1 MLIPIFELFYENK
14 NITKDVAPYVASLEY
29 TDVEHGESD
38 ELLICFEDSEKLWQ
52 GSWIPTKGDTLRAYI
67 GYEAEKLLNC
77 GIFEIDELEY
87 DSPPDVITVKGLAT
101 GIKKPLRQKNSV
113 GYENKTLKQIAK
125 EIADKHGYTL
135 IGEITDVRVDRIT
148 QHQERDLTFLT
159 KLAEQY
165 GYIFKIAENNLVF
178 YDVTKLKGAKS
189 AQIFYK
195 SDLLHI
201 NFREKTSQKYKSVQ
215 VSYFDPKKKKTVKAT
230 ARNENVAKGDTLKIT
245 ARCSDRK
252 QAIVKAK
259 AALSTADDKI
269 EGSLEFTGNPYLI
282 AGINIEL
289 KGVGHFSGKYHIKQS
304 RHSFDRSSG
313 YKTYCEVESVSSV

>member
-1 MLIPIFELFYENK
+1 MLIPIFELFYEKK
-14 NITKDVAPYVASLEY
+14 NITKDVSPYVTNIEY
-29 TDVEHGESD
+29 TDNEHGESD
-38 ELLICFEDSEKLWQ
+38 ELSITFEDSEKLWQ
-52 GSWIPTKGDTLRAYI
+52 GSWIPSKGDCLRVYI

-87 DSPPDVITVKGLAT
+87 DTPPDTITVKALAT

-135 IGEITDVRVDRIT
+135 VGNVADVRVDRIT
-148 QHQERDLTFLT
+148 QNKERDLSFLT

-178 YDVTKLKGAKS
+178 YDVKKLKGAKS
-189 AQIFYK
+189 TQIFYK
-195 SDLLHI
+195 SDLTHI

-230 ARNENVAKGDTLKIT
+230 AKNDSVVKGDTLKINV
-245 ARCSDRK
+245 RCSNRK
-252 QAIVKAK
+252 DAIVKAK
-259 AALSTADDKI
+259 AALGTADTKI
-269 EGSLEFTGNPYLI
+269 EGSLDFVGNPYLI
-282 AGINIEL
+282 AGTNIEI
-289 KGVGHFSGKYHIKQS
+289 KGVGHFSGKYHITQA
-304 RHSFDRSSG
+304 RHVIDKMSG
-313 YKTYCEVESVSSV
+313 YKTLCEVVSC

>member
-189 AQIFYK
+189 TQIFYK
-195 SDLLHI
+195 SDLLRI
-201 NFREKTSQKYKSVQ
+201 NLREKTSQKYKSVQ

-259 AALSTADDKI
+259 VALGTSDTKI
-269 EGSLEFTGNPYLI
+269 EGSIELAGNPYLV
-282 AGINIEL
+282 AGSNIEI
-289 KGVGHFSGKYHIKQS
+289 KGIGHFSGKYHIKIA
-304 RHSFDRSSG
+304 RHILDRNSG
-313 YKTYCEVESVSSV
+313 YRTECEVETC

>member
-14 NITKDVAPYVASLEY
+14 NITKDVSQYVTSIEY

-38 ELLICFEDSEKLWQ
+38 ELQISFEDSEKLWQ
-52 GSWIPTKGDTLRAYI
+52 SNWIPVKGDTLRAYI
-67 GYEAEKLLNC
+67 GYESEKLLNC
-77 GIFEIDELEY
+77 GCFEIDELEF
-87 DSPPDVITVKGLAT
+87 STPPDTITVKALAT

-125 EIADKHGYTL
+125 EIADKHGYSL
-135 IGEITDVRVDRIT
+135 VGEISDVRVDRIT
-148 QHQERDLTFLT
+148 QNQERDLTFLT

-178 YDVTKLKGAKS
+178 YDVQKLKGAKPM
-189 AQIFYK
+189 QIFYK
-195 SDLLHI
+195 SDLLSI
-201 NFREKTSQKYKSVQ
+201 SLREKTSQKYKSVQ

-245 ARCSDRK
+245 VRCSDKK

-259 AALSTADDKI
+259 AALNTADTKI
-269 EGSLEFTGNPYLI
+269 EGTLEFVGNPYLI
-282 AGINIEL
+282 AGSNIEL
-289 KGVGHFSGKYHIKQS
+289 KGIGHFSGKYHIKQA
-304 RHSFDRSSG
+304 RHILDRNSG
-313 YKTYCEVESVSSV
+313 YKTSCEVVSC

>member
-1 MLIPIFELFYENK
+1 MLIPIFELFYEQK
-14 NITKDVAPYVASLEY
+14 NITKDVSPYVTSIDY

-38 ELLICFEDSEKLWQ
+38 ELQISFEDSEKLWQ
-52 GSWIPTKGDTLRAYI
+52 SNWIPVKGDTLRAYI

-77 GIFEIDELEY
+77 GCFEIDELEF
-87 DSPPDVITVKGLAT
+87 STPPDTITVKALAT

-125 EIADKHGYTL
+125 EIADKHGYSL
-135 IGEITDVRVDRIT
+135 VGEIADVRVDRIT
-148 QHQERDLTFLT
+148 QNQERDLTFLT

-178 YDVTKLKGAKS
+178 YDVQKLKGAKPM
-189 AQIFYK
+189 QIFYK
-195 SDLLHI
+195 SDLLSI
-201 NFREKTSQKYKSVQ
+201 SLREKTSQKYKSVQ

-245 ARCSDRK
+245 VRCSDKK

-259 AALSTADDKI
+259 AALNTADDKI
-269 EGSLEFTGNPYLI
+269 EGTLEFVGNPYLI
-282 AGINIEL
+282 AGSNIEL
-289 KGVGHFSGKYHIKQS
+289 KGIGHFSGKYHIKQV
-304 RHSFDRSSG
+304 RHILDRNSG
-313 YKTYCEVESVSSV
+313 YKTSCEVVSC

>member
-1 MLIPIFELFYENK
+1 MLIPIFELFYDK
-14 NITKDVAPYVASLEY
+14 TNITKDVSPYVTSIEY
-29 TDVEHGESD
+29 IDAEHGESD
-38 ELLICFEDSEKLWQ
+38 ELQITFEDSENLWK
-52 GSWIPTKGDTLRAYI
+52 GAWIPTKGDSLRAYI

-77 GIFEIDELEY
+77 GVFEIDELEY
-87 DSPPDVITVKGLAT
+87 DTPPDIVTVKGLAT

-135 IGEITDVRVDRIT
+135 IGEIADVRVDRIT

-178 YDVTKLKGAKS
+178 YDVQKLKGAKPM
-189 AQIFYK
+189 QIFYK

-201 NFREKTSQKYKSVQ
+201 NLREKTSQKYKAVQ

-245 ARCSDRK
+245 TRCSNRK
-252 QAIVKAK
+252 QAIVQAQ
-259 AALSTADDKI
+259 AALSTADTKI
-269 EGSLEFTGNPYLI
+269 EGSLDFTGNPYLI
-282 AGINIEL
+282 AGSNIEL
-289 KGVGHFSGKYHIKQS
+289 KGIGHFSGKYHIKRV
-304 RHSFDRSSG
+304 RHIIDRNSG
-313 YKTYCEVESVSSV
+313 YKTYCEVESC